1 MKIYTVSFFGHR
13 EIENASEVEQRLDRI
28 LHDLIVQKEYR
39 QYRTKIVRQMRSRIF
54 RQSA

>member
-39 QYRTKIVRQMRSRIF
+39 QYRTKIVRQIDRQIF
-54 RQSA
+54 R